1 MNALN
6 LCRLRFFATDVDDI
20 DVDRYEE
27 LDWAKWLS
35 PLKMAT
41 PNPEA
46 LRKLFICGS
55 FQSFRTLA
63 VDYGPSQDGLA
74 HEDSVFRDMGDAFF
88 VEPATMQSP
97 EFFKECGMP
106 AFDILAR
113 KTQTPE
119 SIVRAETRSSTSGNS
134 PSPTTPST
142 TLTSQSPTGST
153 GDTAAATAA
162 SYGLVPYKPRTPIV
176 PKVRKKSSSKSLP
189 LNIVKESPEVD
200 PDDNVDQA
208 LHKICPTTYGSL
220 PGLSEPSRPLLP
232 ANKSSS
238 RSACLG
244 PISDSDVDASSSTES

>member
-1 MNALN
+1 MKALN

-63 VDYGPSQDGLA
+63 VDFGPSQDGLA

-153 GDTAAATAA
+153 GDTAAAKAA

-189 LNIVKESPEVD
+189 
-200 PDDNVDQA
+200 VDQA
-208 LHKICPTTYGSL
+208 LHKTCPTTHGSF
-220 PGLSEPSRPLLP
+220 PGLSKPSRPLLP

>member
-1 MNALN
+1 MKALN

-63 VDYGPSQDGLA
+63 VDFGPSQDGLA

-153 GDTAAATAA
+153 GDTAAAKAA

-189 LNIVKESPEVD
+189 
-200 PDDNVDQA
+200 VDQA
-208 LHKICPTTYGSL
+208 LHKTCPTTHGSF

>member
-1 MNALN
+1 MN
-6 LCRLRFFATDVDDI
+6 LCRLRFFATDIDDI
-20 DVDRYEE
+20 DVDKYEE

-41 PNPEA
+41 PDPEA
-46 LRKLFICGS
+46 LRKLFICGA

-63 VDYGPSQDGLA
+63 VDYGPSLDGRA
-74 HEDSVFRDMGDAFF
+74 HVDSVFRDMGDAFF

-97 EFFKECGMP
+97 EFLEGCGMS
-106 AFDILAR
+106 AFDIVAR

-119 SIVRAETRSSTSGNS
+119 SIIRAETRSSTSSNS

-153 GDTAAATAA
+153 GDTAAAKAA
-162 SYGLVPYKPRTPIV
+162 AYGLVPYKPRTLIV

-189 LNIVKESPEVD
+189 SNIIKESSG
-200 PDDNVDQA
+200 Q
-208 LHKICPTTYGSL
+208 
-220 PGLSEPSRPLLP
+220 
-232 ANKSSS
+232 
-238 RSACLG
+238 SACLG

>member
-63 VDYGPSQDGLA
+63 VDNGPSQDGLA

-153 GDTAAATAA
+153 GEMAAATAA

-176 PKVRKKSSSKSLP
+176 PKVKKKSPSKSESSK
-189 LNIVKESPEVD
+189 
-200 PDDNVDQA
+200 
-208 LHKICPTTYGSL
+208 
-220 PGLSEPSRPLLP
+220 PLLP
-232 ANKSSS
+232 ANNSSS
-238 RSACLG
+238 QSACLG
-244 PISDSDVDASSSTES
+244 PVSDSDVDASSSTES